1 MIIKSR
7 LNYGGGGIK
16 GLLAGLAHPT
26 LVWCPIGGKGGED
39 AVAVE
44 RATEQMVSSSSTVNF
59 DDASSRQ
66 KLCVSEV
73 VQSCS
78 AERKLAHTAH
88 PTTTTRLHPSP
99 FAHRAIPRC
108 SSPAAAPYPASLS
121 FIQRHCVVQL
131 LNLIFLIQ
139 HFLNHTRIYSTSFVF
154 FFLFYDQ
161 TKARRFSGATDLLLS
176 NYWGEKGARSCC
188 FFFRLLTCPPPL

>member
-1 MIIKSR
+1 
-7 LNYGGGGIK
+7 
-16 GLLAGLAHPT
+16 
-26 LVWCPIGGKGGED
+26 
-39 AVAVE
+39 VAVE

-99 FAHRAIPRC
+99 FAHRAIPRLQQQPS
-108 SSPAAAPYPASLS
+108 SSPLSKPLSVFYPAPLCRTTPQFNISYP
-121 FIQRHCVVQL
+121 
-131 LNLIFLIQ
+131 
-139 HFLNHTRIYSTSFVF
+139 TF
-154 FFLFYDQ
+154 FKSHSNILDELCFFPFFFYDQ

-176 NYWGEKGARSCC
+176 NYWGEKGAWSCC
-188 FFFRLLTCPPPL
+188 FFFRLLTWSPPVKNCWSEQPIL

>member
-1 MIIKSR
+1 M
-7 LNYGGGGIK
+7 
-16 GLLAGLAHPT
+16 
-26 LVWCPIGGKGGED
+26 
-39 AVAVE
+39 AVE

-99 FAHRAIPRC
+99 FAHRAIPRLQQQPLIQPL
-108 SSPAAAPYPASLS
+108 SVFYPAPLCRSTTPQFNISYPTFFKSHSNILDEL
-121 FIQRHCVVQL
+121 C
-131 LNLIFLIQ
+131 IFL
-139 HFLNHTRIYSTSFVF
+139 F
-154 FFLFYDQ
+154 FFFTIKQKLGVFPG
-161 TKARRFSGATDLLLS
+161 RRIF
-176 NYWGEKGARSCC
+176 CC
-188 FFFRLLTCPPPL
+188 QITGGKKELGVVVSFFAC

>member
-1 MIIKSR
+1 M
-7 LNYGGGGIK
+7 
-16 GLLAGLAHPT
+16 
-26 LVWCPIGGKGGED
+26 
-39 AVAVE
+39 AVE

-88 PTTTTRLHPSP
+88 PTTTTTRLHPSP
-99 FAHRAIPRC
+99 FAHRAIPRLQQQPLIQPL
-108 SSPAAAPYPASLS
+108 SVFYPAPLCRTTPQFNISYP
-121 FIQRHCVVQL
+121 
-131 LNLIFLIQ
+131 
-139 HFLNHTRIYSTSFVF
+139 TF
-154 FFLFYDQ
+154 FKSHSNILDELCFFPFFFYDQ

-176 NYWGEKGARSCC
+176 NYWGEKRSSE
-188 FFFRLLTCPPPL
+188 LLFLFSLVDMVPPCKKLLVRAAHFVVELTNKESTL